1 MSKLW
6 VVSFGLALPLAG
18 CGSGSIQDSGEGFI
32 FSSNSPGRSATS
44 WETHLKPFRGKEN
57 VRYLELG
64 VLEGR
69 SLFWMLDNILTHPT
83 ARAVAVDAF
92 PEEIYR
98 KFKRNFDLH
107 EAKDKVTVVKSY
119 FDQTLPTMERNS
131 FDIIYL
137 DGGHMGWTTLET
149 ALLAWPLLK
158 AQGVLI
164 FDDYLWFRGELPDHM
179 TPKPAVDAFVYTHRY
194 FLEVLERGYMV
205 TVKKVPTSCDIAGE
219 YACSPLNQFAYQW
232 TKNLLFD
239 TATSRKLDLSSSQS
253 VTLEGLLRKYESV
266 IGAVQFQAQTAADA
280 EIQQLIREVAESD

>member
-6 VVSFGLALPLAG
+6 VVFLGLVLLLGG
-18 CGSGSIQDSGEGFI
+18 CGSGAIQDSGDGFI
-32 FSSNSPGRSATS
+32 FSSNSPARAATS

-83 ARAVAVDAF
+83 ARAVAVDF
-92 PEEIYR
+92 FGEEKYR

-119 FDQTLPTMERNS
+119 FNQTLPTMERNS

-164 FDDYLWFRGELPDHM
+164 FDDYLWLRGELPDHM

-205 TVKKVPTSCDIAGE
+205 TVTKVPTSCDIAGSTPVRPSIN
-219 YACSPLNQFAYQW
+219 SPTFGQRIPFSIPRPPGNW
-232 TKNLLFD
+232 TSPPRRALPWRV
-239 TATSRKLDLSSSQS
+239 S
-253 VTLEGLLRKYESV
+253 
-266 IGAVQFQAQTAADA
+266 
-280 EIQQLIREVAESD
+280 